1 MRRRRKF
8 DNDDD
13 DDAGCACGW
22 WYCHLLNIVWAVL
35 FGYLYYIYTQIDS
48 NNSRYLATQTPIDA
62 TVEWILKQLGEGST
76 LEEHP
81 IHDKWWISRPIDAL
95 DLPFA
100 PNVPMTPALEWVLLK
115 LGQENEIKAHN
126 ISDVWWRLRP
136 QSSMITLNA
145 SSISTKSM
153 IIEESLNT
161 YGSVDFWPS
170 ADESVVS
177 SRRLEQSRS
186 VACRHCTSYWDYDSC
201 LVKCVPHAHV
211 GKNGKLLFSS
221 EPCQCQQEENQSP

>member
-8 DNDDD
+8 DDD

-22 WYCHLLNIVWAVL
+22 WCCHLLNIVWAVL
-35 FGYLYYIYTQIDS
+35 FGYLYYNYRQIDS
-48 NNSRYLATQTPIDA
+48 YNSRYLATQTPIDA

-95 DLPFA
+95 DLPFV

-115 LGQENEIKAHN
+115 LGQGNEIKEHN
-126 ISDVWWRLRP
+126 ISDIWWRLRP
-136 QSSMITLNA
+136 QSAITLNA

-153 IIEESLNT
+153 IIEKSLNT
-161 YGSVDFWPS
+161 YGLVDFWPS
-170 ADESVVS
+170 AVSSAVS
-177 SRRLEQSRS
+177 SRRLEQFSS

-201 LVKCVPHAHV
+201 LVKCAPHTHIGQD
-211 GKNGKLLFSS
+211 GKVLFSS
-221 EPCQCQQEENQSP
+221 KHCQCQQEENQSP

>member
-8 DNDDD
+8 DDD

-22 WYCHLLNIVWAVL
+22 WCCHLLNIVWAVL
-35 FGYLYYIYTQIDS
+35 FGYLYYNYRQIDS
-48 NNSRYLATQTPIDA
+48 YNSRYLATQTPIDA

-95 DLPFA
+95 DLPFV

-115 LGQENEIKAHN
+115 LGQGNEIKEHN
-126 ISDVWWRLRP
+126 ISDIWWRLRP
-136 QSSMITLNA
+136 QSAITLNA

-153 IIEESLNT
+153 IMLKRLKSWYFSQILILIPKRQGWVTNT
-161 YGSVDFWPS
+161 FRY
-170 ADESVVS
+170 
-177 SRRLEQSRS
+177 
-186 VACRHCTSYWDYDSC
+186 
-201 LVKCVPHAHV
+201 
-211 GKNGKLLFSS
+211 KNSG
-221 EPCQCQQEENQSP
+221 